1 MTIYQ
6 KPTANITL
14 NGKKLKLFSL
24 RSDTKQGCPLSPL
37 LVDTELEVL
46 ANAIRQEK
54 EIKGTQA
61 GKEDIKL
68 YWFTDEIIIYI
79 ENSKGQK
86 KNPPGINKQ
95 L

>member
-54 EIKGTQA
+54 EIKVIRI

-68 YWFTDEIIIYI
+68 SMFTDDMIIYR
-79 ENSKGQK
+79 ENL
-86 KNPPGINKQ
+86 NN
-95 L
+95 

>member
-46 ANAIRQEK
+46 ANAIR
-54 EIKGTQA
+54 
-61 GKEDIKL
+61 
-68 YWFTDEIIIYI
+68 
-79 ENSKGQK
+79 
-86 KNPPGINKQ
+86 
-95 L
+95 